1 MLIQLS
7 LIIKTGFVRGFED
20 IDFSSVRR
28 TIRFC
33 TLRCRTVN
41 LMVTVCLFVC
51 G

>member
-7 LIIKTGFVRGFED
+7 LIIKTGFVRGFGEV
-20 IDFSSVRR
+20 DFSSVPR
-28 TIRFC
+28 TICFC
-33 TLRCRTVN
+33 TLRCHTVN